1 MPRRIEVLLA
11 NVKRI
16 RAEMQ
21 ARGLLSDPGRFDT
34 QLMKIVDELAF
45 IVQGQFQEIDKLK
58 KQLRKLEKKTRKR

>member
-21 ARGLLSDPGRFDT
+21 ARGLLSDLGRFDT

>member
-1 MPRRIEVLLA
+1 MPRRIEVLLGD
-11 NVKRI
+11 VKRI

-34 QLMKIVDELAF
+34 QLMKIIDELAF
-45 IVQGQFQEIDKLK
+45 IVQGQFKEIDKLK